1 MDLITKQAQ
10 DLSQLSRED
19 LCQLI
24 GALVENQRSLAEG
37 QQQMAEEMRLM
48 RRSIQ
53 QLTKVTPAQAT
64 QLNRLMRET
73 AETLVQRYRLQDIPN
88 AVTLLSNCIRRDVRF
103 RAGIQSMRDLPRC
116 EFDAY
121 VNYISLWDNYKAAKS
136 IRSRQERKG

>member
-10 DLSQLSRED
+10 DLSQLTRED

-24 GALVENQRSLAEG
+24 GALVENQRGMAAL
-37 QQQMAEEMRLM
+37 QQQMADELQKM

-64 QLNRLMRET
+64 QLNRLMRDT
-73 AETLVQRYRLQDIPN
+73 AQALVVRYRLQDIPN
-88 AVTLLSNCIRRDVRF
+88 AVTLMANCIRRDVRF

-116 EFDAY
+116 EAEAY
-121 VNYISLWDNYKAAKS
+121 INYISLWDNYKVVKTL
-136 IRSRQERKG
+136 RSRAEKKG